1 MGGAKVIWKGE
12 LRFEGS
18 TNSGFTLPLDTSLA
32 SGGGTGFS
40 PMELLLVG
48 LAGCTAMDVISIL
61 KKKRQN
67 VTGLEVAVQGER
79 ANEEPRVYTHISV
92 AYIVSGQGVERAA
105 VERAVELS
113 EAKYCSVEAMLGKTA
128 KIEHQIILKETSAAG

>member
-1 MGGAKVIWKGE
+1 MGGAKVVWKGE

-61 KKKRQN
+61 KKMHEPVTWFNLKVSGDIAEEHPKKFTGFRVVYQFKKSDGLNPQN
-67 VTGLEVAVQGER
+67 VQK
-79 ANEEPRVYTHISV
+79 
-92 AYIVSGQGVERAA
+92 
-105 VERAVELS
+105 AVELS
-113 EAKYCSVEAMLGKTA
+113 QNKYCGVSATLKDGHEVAWD
-128 KIEHQIILKETSAAG
+128 IEYI